1 MVWGNSVFL
10 PHRRQSSHSDLTRE
24 WLFASKKLR
33 RCHPDRTAPFRG
45 CGGRRLYCWSPR
57 SPPPDIWIHN
67 YRSVK
72 NKYVEFQRFKKKWVK
87 KIIGQLHFVAA
98 EPLWTGLVILI
109 WKLFSMSGYRKYIN
123 GIWFWHRN
131 PNFGLKKSW
140 KAKKGHKGQWRP
152 AKAKKVQ
159 NSKNL

>member
-1 MVWGNSVFL
+1 MKILGALWELPAKQHCQSSPFWPNWPNQQCCLAGSSQRAPRILIFSIAMGADYSFYVKIIETHARAFL
-10 PHRRQSSHSDLTRE
+10 PLNIS
-24 WLFASKKLR
+24 A
-33 RCHPDRTAPFRG
+33 
-45 CGGRRLYCWSPR
+45 
-57 SPPPDIWIHN
+57 
-67 YRSVK
+67 
-72 NKYVEFQRFKKKWVK
+72 
-87 KIIGQLHFVAA
+87 IGTVPCM
-98 EPLWTGLVILI
+98 PLWTGLVILI